1 MDEQSGGRLRFRP
14 LPGNGPSNDIKM
26 EADTG
31 YSSEQTEVG
40 RLLRHTRNNLGQ
52 SVEDVCRL
60 LRIRKIY
67 IEAIENSDYTLL
79 PGGPY
84 GMGFVKA
91 YAEHLGLDGAEI
103 VRRFRAENNAPAA
116 RSELSFPKPVQESR
130 VPGGAVLLI
139 AALLGIGA
147 YGGWYYLSSQGKT
160 IADLVDPLP
169 ERLASYTSEGEPT
182 VPERNLEN
190 AADAR
195 AAEVGKSESAPVEA
209 PAEVAETP
217 AETTAPVIA
226 DQTPAETTETA
237 PVNDNTAPEEVAE
250 TPAEP
255 SAPAETPSVAPEVAE
270 AAETPTPAP
279 AEPAAESAAVPAAPN
294 VEEVGGGRVFG
305 AVNVDSRVTIE
316 AVETS
321 WVRIREGD
329 GNVLLTRMLSA
340 GDTYRV
346 PNKDGLMLE
355 VGNAGALTYSVD
367 GKEAL
372 PVGAYGAVISDF
384 SLDVQ
389 ALEGTEPATAQ

>member
-31 YSSEQTEVG
+31 NSADQTEVG
-40 RLLRHTRNNLGQ
+40 RLLRHTRNSLGQ
-52 SVEDVCRL
+52 SVEDVCQL

-67 IEAIENSDYTLL
+67 IEAIENSDYSVL

-84 GMGFVKA
+84 GLGFVKV

-103 VRRFRAENNAPAA
+103 VRRFRVESNAPAA

-169 ERLASYTSEGEPT
+169 ERLASYTSGGEQA

-195 AAEVGKSESAPVEA
+195 AAEVEPSASAEQPAETAEA
-209 PAEVAETP
+209 PADDSNAPASVVTEQEPVAETAEAPQVADTVPAETP
-217 AETTAPVIA
+217 AAQNEVAGAPAPAAQAPEQSTAQSPSSAPV
-226 DQTPAETTETA
+226 A
-237 PVNDNTAPEEVAE
+237 P
-250 TPAEP
+250 
-255 SAPAETPSVAPEVAE
+255 
-270 AAETPTPAP
+270 AAETA
-279 AEPAAESAAVPAAPN
+279 SVPAAPA
-294 VEEVGGGRVFG
+294 VDEVGGGRVFG
-305 AVNVDSRVTIE
+305 AVNLDSRVTIE

-329 GNVLLTRMLSA
+329 GNILLTRMLSA

-346 PNKDGLMLE
+346 PNKNGLMLE
-355 VGNAGALTYSVD
+355 VGNAGALTYSID

-372 PVGAYGAVISDF
+372 PVGEYGAVISDF
-384 SLDVQ
+384 SLDVE
-389 ALEGTEPATAQ
+389 ALEGAGAAPAQ